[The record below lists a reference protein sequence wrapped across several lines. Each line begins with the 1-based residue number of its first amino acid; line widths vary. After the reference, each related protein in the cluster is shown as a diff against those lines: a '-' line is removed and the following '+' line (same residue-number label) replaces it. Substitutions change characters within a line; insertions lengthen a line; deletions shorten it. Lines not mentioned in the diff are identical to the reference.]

1 MKNKSFLQEI
11 TVFHGRV
18 APEKARIAGYGAVID
33 ALGLPMPMPERLALV
48 SHKRRQY
55 KNKQWQVFTFR
66 HLPDD
71 NLYSQL
77 VFAIKYEGINL
88 LFFKKLFQQFIVF
101 EPRQK
106 SC

>member
-1 MKNKSFLQEI
+1 MEYNHFSQEI

-18 APEKARIAGYGAVID
+18 APEKARIAGYGAVIE
-33 ALGLPMPMPERLALV
+33 ALGLAMPMPERLALV
-48 SHKRRQY
+48 SYKNRQY
-55 KNKQWQVFTFR
+55 KDKQWQVFTFR

-71 NLYSQL
+71 ILYSQL